1 MWQFESGCMVKLK
14 MPAFLDRRFKIRH
27 KYHTFRQFAPAIG
40 KRAAFGLAFWDR
52 KDELTLQ
59 PRGIDKPLIIRPNS
73 SDIDV
78 FWQIFGLK
86 EYACLD
92 ILADVDL
99 IIDAGANVGY
109 SSVYFLSHFPGC
121 RVIAVEPDGD
131 NFASLQ
137 KNLAPYGDRA
147 QALKRGIWSKS
158 AELAIEDVTYRDGR
172 DWTRQVRECEDG
184 EAGDIR
190 AVTVAELLLQSGR
203 NKLSLLKIDIEGA
216 EAVVF
221 ADPSCQQWLIKT
233 EAIAIELHDDSGF
246 GPASDLFHAA
256 IQDQGYQISHSGELT
271 ICLRPDQTGG

>member
-1 MWQFESGCMVKLK
+1 
-14 MPAFLDRRFKIRH
+14 
-27 KYHTFRQFAPAIG
+27 
-40 KRAAFGLAFWDR
+40 
-52 KDELTLQ
+52 
-59 PRGIDKPLIIRPNS
+59 
-73 SDIDV
+73 
-78 FWQIFGLK
+78 
-86 EYACLD
+86 
-92 ILADVDL
+92 
-99 IIDAGANVGY
+99 VGY